1 MVLQVFGTK
10 VVNAE
15 QRRELFVAKT
25 RTVRLAKISH
35 YDDIP
40 FRESLLGPALYSAQK
55 LSMQGNPLAN
65 TAVQGE
71 QQVVADD
78 LSSKDNGL
86 SKEVDRLT
94 INANDQ

>member
-1 MVLQVFGTK
+1 MFGTK
-10 VVNAE
+10 AVNAE

-25 RTVRLAKISH
+25 RTVQLAKISH

-40 FRESLLGPALYSAQK
+40 FRESLSGPTLYSAQK

-71 QQVVADD
+71 QQVVADG

-86 SKEVDRLT
+86 SSR
-94 INANDQ
+94 